1 MRPVPLEPRITG
13 THGDHLRSS
22 PMLAE
27 PQETAADLQFDLAGV
42 RVRVSAWFW
51 LAAALIGWTACQWRA
66 GNDQRALLQFLVIWV
81 GVVFAS
87 ILVHEMGHALAYRN
101 FGQPAHIVLYHFG
114 GLAIPEIWGR
124 RHLRPVQRML
134 VAVAGPLAQLF
145 LAALVVGLL
154 KVAGHRVP
162 FPIASVGSLLGCNEG
177 RGYSSLLVYAF
188 FDFLLYV
195 NVFWP
200 LLNLIPVPP
209 LDGGQIVREGL
220 LAAGVA
226 DGSRIAAMIGVVA
239 GGGVAWWGYSRG
251 DHFLGI
257 MFAMLAASCFQGL
270 STGGTPWRRWN

>member
-1 MRPVPLEPRITG
+1 
-13 THGDHLRSS
+13 
-22 PMLAE
+22 MLAE
-27 PQETAADLQFDLAGV
+27 PQATSADLLFDLAGI

-51 LAAALIGWTACQWRA
+51 LAAGLLGWEVCRA
-66 GNDQRALLQFLVIWV
+66 FSLGDQRLLVQMLVTWI

-87 ILVHEMGHALAYRN
+87 ILVHELGHAFAYRT
-101 FGQPAHIVLYHFG
+101 FGQAAHIVLYHFG

-124 RHLRPVQRML
+124 RHLRPFQRML
-134 VAVAGPLAQLF
+134 VSLAGPLAQLG

-154 KVAGHRVP
+154 KLSGYQVP
-162 FPIASVGSLLGCNEG
+162 FPIASVGSALGFNEG
-177 RGYSSLLVYAF
+177 RGYSSPLAYAF

-220 LAAGVA
+220 LAVGVA
-226 DGSRIAAMIGVVA
+226 DAARIAGLLGVVA
-239 GGGVAWWGYSRG
+239 GGAVAWWGYSRG

-270 STGGTPWRRWN
+270 SAGGTPWRRWN